1 MLETPISVANNKTDI
16 LPKEALLTEEK
27 KLCRVLTDSTA
38 NKTVIKA
45 TFIPCVTNDCHKHLG
60 LLEMALSF

>member
-27 KLCRVLTDSTA
+27 KLCRVLTDSAA
-38 NKTVIKA
+38 NK
-45 TFIPCVTNDCHKHLG
+45 NY
-60 LLEMALSF
+60 S

>member
-1 MLETPISVANNKTDI
+1 MLETAISVANNKTDI

-38 NKTVIKA
+38 NK
-45 TFIPCVTNDCHKHLG
+45 NY
-60 LLEMALSF
+60 S